1 MPATN
6 VEKLLKAL
14 YDQEVEFI
22 IIGGAAAVLHGS
34 AYVTGDLDIC
44 YSREKENLKKLATAL
59 APFSPSLRG
68 APIDL
73 PFRLDADS
81 LNSGLNFTL
90 TTDLGDLD
98 ILGEVTGLGLY
109 PAVLTFSEE
118 LEIFGIRCKVLT
130 LEGLI
135 TSKRAVSRA
144 KDLLLLPELE
154 ALLEIRK
161 SLKKN

>member
-1 MPATN
+1 MLASN

-14 YDQEVEFI
+14 HDEGVEFV

-44 YSREKENLKKLATAL
+44 YSRERENLKKVATAL
-59 APFSPSLRG
+59 APFNPSLRG
-68 APIDL
+68 APKNL
-73 PFRLDADS
+73 PFHLDVDS
-81 LNSGLNFTL
+81 LKAGLNFTL

-98 ILGEVTGLGLY
+98 LLGEMTGLGGYGEALS
-109 PAVLTFSEE
+109 FSEE
-118 LEIFGIRCKVLT
+118 LEIFGMHCKVLT

-135 TSKRAVSRA
+135 KTKQATGRA
-144 KDLLLLPELE
+144 KDLRLLPELE

-161 SLKKN
+161 YQKKG